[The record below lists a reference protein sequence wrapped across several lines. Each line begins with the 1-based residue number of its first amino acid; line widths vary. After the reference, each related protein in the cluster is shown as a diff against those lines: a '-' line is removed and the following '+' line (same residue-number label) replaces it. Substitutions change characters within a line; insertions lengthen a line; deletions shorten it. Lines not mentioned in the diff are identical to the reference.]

1 MKTSTLKKNG
11 VPDGVVETISL
22 IMARIPWPERRLA
35 MAEVTQYLLDG
46 KLRVAEYVFG
56 WSRETVKT
64 GLEELRTG
72 VTQVN
77 DLSKRRKPKTEE
89 KYPQLV
95 EDIRVLMEPHS
106 QAESHLRT
114 ALAYTNLTAAAV
126 RNALLE
132 KGWPEETL
140 PKVRTISNIL
150 NRMDYR
156 LRLVAKTKAQKKR
169 HDQFHF
175 R

>member
-1 MKTSTLKKNG
+1 MKSSTLDKNG
-11 VPDGVVETISL
+11 VSEHVLETISL

-35 MAEVTQYLLDG
+35 MAEVTQHLLDG
-46 KLRVAEYVFG
+46 KPRVAEYVFG
-56 WSRETVKT
+56 WGRKTVET

-72 VTQVN
+72 VAHVGE
-77 DLSKRRKPKTEE
+77 LSNRRKPRTEE
-89 KYPQLV
+89 KYPQLAD
-95 EDIRVLMEPHS
+95 DIRVLVEPYS

-114 ALAYTNLTAAAV
+114 ALAYTNLTAVAV

-156 LRLVAKTKAQKKR
+156 LRRVAKTTVQKKPR
-169 HDQFHF
+169 
-175 R
+175 

>member
-1 MKTSTLKKNG
+1 MKTSTLENNG

-22 IMARIPWPERRLA
+22 IVDRIPWPERRLA
-35 MAEVTQYLLDG
+35 MAEVTQHLLDG
-46 KLRVAEYVFG
+46 KPRVAEYVFG
-56 WSRETVKT
+56 WSRESVKT

-72 VTQVN
+72 VPQVN

-95 EDIRVLMEPHS
+95 EDIRVLMEPQS
-106 QAESHLRT
+106 RAESHLRT

-140 PKVRTISNIL
+140 PKVRTISNML

-156 LRLVAKTKAQKKR
+156 LRLVAKTKVQKKP
-169 HDQFHF
+169 Q
-175 R
+175 

>member
-1 MKTSTLKKNG
+1 MKTSTLEKNG
-11 VPDGVVETISL
+11 VAEGVVETISL
-22 IMARIPWPERRLA
+22 LMARIPWPERRVA

-46 KLRVAEYVFG
+46 KPRVAESVFG

-77 DLSKRRKPKTEE
+77 DLSQRRKPKTEE

-95 EDIRVLMEPHS
+95 EDIRVLVEPHS
-106 QAESHLRT
+106 QADSHLRT
-114 ALAYTNLTAAAV
+114 PLGYTNITAAAV
-126 RNALLE
+126 RHALVE
-132 KGWPEETL
+132 KGWPEQTL

-156 LRLVAKTKAQKKR
+156 LRRVAKKKVQKKP
-169 HDQFHF
+169 Q
-175 R
+175 

>member
-1 MKTSTLKKNG
+1 MKPSTLEKNG
-11 VPDGVVETISL
+11 VPDSVVETISL
-22 IMARIPWPERRLA
+22 LIARIPWPERRLA
-35 MAEVTQYLLDG
+35 MAEVTQNLLDG
-46 KLRVAEYVFG
+46 KPRVAEYVFG

-64 GLEELRTG
+64 GLKELRAG
-72 VTQVN
+72 ISQVN

-95 EDIRVLMEPHS
+95 EDIRVLVEPHS

-132 KGWPEETL
+132 KGWPEEAL

-156 LRLVAKTKAQKKR
+156 LRLVAKMKVQKKPR
-169 HDQFHF
+169 
-175 R
+175 

>member
-1 MKTSTLKKNG
+1 
-11 VPDGVVETISL
+11 
-22 IMARIPWPERRLA
+22 MARIPWPERRLA
-35 MAEVTQYLLDG
+35 MAEVTQHLLDG
-46 KLRVAEYVFG
+46 KPRVAEYVFG
-56 WSRETVKT
+56 WGRKTVET

-72 VTQVN
+72 VAHVCE
-77 DLSKRRKPKTEE
+77 LSKRRKPRTEE

-95 EDIRVLMEPHS
+95 DDIRVLVEPYS

-114 ALAYTNLTAAAV
+114 ALAYTNLTAVAV

-140 PKVRTISNIL
+140 PKARTISNIL

-156 LRLVAKTKAQKKR
+156 LRRVAKTTVQKKPR
-169 HDQFHF
+169 
-175 R
+175 

>member
-1 MKTSTLKKNG
+1 MKTSTLEKNG

-22 IMARIPWPERRLA
+22 IVDRIPWPERRLA
-35 MAEVTQYLLDG
+35 MAEVTQHLLDG
-46 KLRVAEYVFG
+46 KPRVAEYVFG
-56 WSRETVKT
+56 WSRESVKT
-64 GLEELRTG
+64 GLEELQTG
-72 VTQVN
+72 VPQVN

-89 KYPQLV
+89 KYPQLA
-95 EDIRVLMEPHS
+95 EDIRVLMEPQS

-132 KGWPEETL
+132 KGWTEETL
-140 PKVRTISNIL
+140 PKVRTISNML

-156 LRLVAKTKAQKKR
+156 LRLVSKTKVQKKP
-169 HDQFHF
+169 Q
-175 R
+175 

>member
-1 MKTSTLKKNG
+1 MKTSTLEKNG

-22 IMARIPWPERRLA
+22 LMARIPWPERRLA
-35 MAEVTQYLLDG
+35 MAEVAQHLLDG
-46 KLRVAEYVFG
+46 KARVAEYVFG

-72 VTQVN
+72 ITHED

-89 KYPQLV
+89 KHPQLI

-114 ALAYTNLTAAAV
+114 ALAYTNVTAAAV
-126 RNALLE
+126 RNALLG

-140 PKVRTISNIL
+140 PKVRTLSNIL

-156 LRLVAKTKAQKKR
+156 LRRVTKIKVQKKLR
-169 HDQFHF
+169 
-175 R
+175 

>member
-1 MKTSTLKKNG
+1 MKTSTLEKNG

-22 IMARIPWPERRLA
+22 IVDRIPWPERRLA
-35 MAEVTQYLLDG
+35 MAEVTQHLLEG
-46 KLRVAEYVFG
+46 KPRVAECVFG
-56 WSRETVKT
+56 WGRGTVKT

-89 KYPQLV
+89 KYPQIV
-95 EDIRVLMEPHS
+95 EDIRVLMEPQS

-114 ALAYTNLTAAAV
+114 ALAYTNITAAAV

-132 KGWPEETL
+132 KGWLEETL

-156 LRLVAKTKAQKKR
+156 LRLVAKTKVPKKTP
-169 HDQFHF
+169 
-175 R
+175 

>member
-1 MKTSTLKKNG
+1 MKTSTLEKNAI
-11 VPDGVVETISL
+11 PEGVVQTIAL
-22 IMARIPWPERRLA
+22 LTARIPWPARRVA
-35 MAEVTQYLLDG
+35 MAEVTQRLLDG
-46 KLRVAEYVFG
+46 KPRVAESVFG
-56 WSRETVKT
+56 WSRRTVKI

-72 VTQVN
+72 VVHVD

-95 EDIRVLMEPHS
+95 EDIRGFLEPCS

-114 ALAYTNLTAAAV
+114 ALAYTHITAAAV

-132 KGWPEETL
+132 KGWPEQTL
-140 PKVRTISNIL
+140 PKIRTISNIL

-156 LRLVAKTKAQKKR
+156 LRRVARKKVQKKTR
-169 HDQFHF
+169 
-175 R
+175 